1 VNLFKKKK
9 ACVLCEGKIVAGEN
23 YAEIRYT
30 YTDEDG
36 GEGMGIAYACPKCVD
51 EMETQQNLIGDA
63 DETI

>member
-23 YAEIRYT
+23 YAEIRYN

-36 GEGMGIAYACPKCVD
+36 VEGIGVAYACPKCVD
-51 EMETQQNLIGDA
+51 EIGNSTELDWRRR
-63 DETI
+63 